1 MNDYTSEI
9 QSEPKEYIPSKAELL
24 KQHSIRIEFLS
35 RGCVIHVGCKSIP
48 FESIDLAMRCLND
61 YIADPYK
68 QGKEWER
75 ILS

>member
-1 MNDYTSEI
+1 M
-9 QSEPKEYIPSKAELL
+9 EPQIAEQPTPVEYIPT
-24 KQHSIRIEFLS
+24 KQEALRQYEINIQFLS
-35 RGCVIHVGCKSIP
+35 RGCVIRVGCKSIP

>member
-9 QSEPKEYIPSKAELL
+9 QSEPKEYIPT
-24 KQHSIRIEFLS
+24 KQEALRQYEINIQFLS
-35 RGCVIHVGCKSIP
+35 RGCIIRVGCKSIP